1 MPRPLSTASD
11 ATRAAVPSSVPR
23 RTLSSAPRRAHRR
36 AIGAL
41 FALLLLLG
49 LAVPAQAGASTVTVN
64 QPEPTV
70 GETLTFTADL
80 AAECP
85 FQVNWK
91 VDGVVQ
97 KVATFPTAPD
107 SRQFKW
113 AFSTAGPHTVDVSAT
128 DAGCAGAEPA
138 SIQLTVDP
146 ALVGTI
152 TATPDPARP
161 GRPVRLTATQAG
173 GNDTNTSYFYAWD
186 TDDDGQFDD
195 SAADGS
201 QRTVTPTYPT
211 VGPRTVRVRIRDT
224 ADPVHETIVT
234 RTLDVA
240 EPAAP
245 APGAPP
251 TPEPAPEP
259 PCTTRLAFKL
269 TEVTTTGCFTQVGA
283 VPSARWETTDGVKLN
298 GIPFPDFGQKFEVTF
313 PDAEH
318 PGGRFVTENAAIRLG
333 GLNAFTG
340 DVDFD
345 LPDGEQGEEKTV
357 ATLPVPSRAS
367 LFGLKV
373 RGSIALRFGWADD
386 GERYATLPLN
396 IELPSSFRSSPAREA
411 GTVTGTAS
419 LKVSQAG
426 GIRYDGLKIQ
436 AKDVWIGRIKVVE
449 TCFSFIPSGGQSVDS
464 CEAPDLDGSPY
475 ITCET
480 DTGTDRWDG
489 NAVIQLP
496 TASNTK
502 LAAFGGLADGQVSKL
517 GGFVDDLGTTVPIVP
532 GVFLNRVGIGLC
544 LAPPPFKLRGDVG
557 VAALPTPAG
566 PILGVNGRFLYTDAN
581 GNDPWSLLVG
591 GNVKVFGEEVG
602 SGDVT
607 FNAWGDVDF
616 NLKAK
621 LDFKIASIEG
631 TANGWIE
638 PRNDLFNVEGS
649 LTGCITGLPCAT
661 ARGLISSS
669 GVAGCLD
676 LGTLVFYEPVNP
688 RQGSFGFGSIS
699 FSTRRVEVPIK
710 GGFGYTF
717 ATKKV
722 DLLGG
727 SCDFGPYK
735 ATRGGA
741 GTRAAGDVPAGTR
754 AATGDAASATT
765 DPAAVATDA
774 ASADPAAATTRRAG
788 TGLSEEISKGTK
800 AVTLRVVGSDGPPKI
815 VLRGPG
821 GATITSPAATGTA
834 QAKGRY
840 TLVENATDGTTSV
853 VLIRPAAGVWTVE
866 AAPGSTSTPTRLDRA
881 DLEAPP
887 VLLGQI
893 RKSSRGQRVTLA
905 YAVAPGTSVRLTERG
920 PKIGR
925 TIIGSVKGRPCRG
938 TRPLPDGRRLRCVT
952 RTFKPSRGPGGKRS
966 VQAVVTRKGIALTQ
980 ETVATF
986 VAPRERLPALP
997 GRLRARRT
1005 KSGALVVAF
1014 PKVEGASR
1022 YSATAVLSDGRK
1034 LGFDLG
1040 PKCRAVRIPRVPK
1053 GVRATV
1059 KVAGVRYDTRPGRYR
1074 QVIMTKN
1081 SVTAGPFRKL
1091 PYPCR

>member
-1 MPRPLSTASD
+1 MDRRRQPRS
-11 ATRAAVPSSVPR
+11 
-23 RTLSSAPRRAHRR
+23 AHRS

-41 FALLLLLG
+41 FALLLVLG
-49 LAVPAQAGASTVTVN
+49 LAGPAQAGAAITVN

-70 GETLTFTADL
+70 GETLTFTTDINSD
-80 AAECP
+80 CS
-85 FQVNWK
+85 FDVNWK
-91 VDGVVQ
+91 VDGTLQ
-97 KVATFPTAPD
+97 KTATSGSAD
-107 SRQFKW
+107 AKQFKW
-113 AFSTAGPHTVDVSAT
+113 AFTTAGPHTV
-128 DAGCAGAEPA
+128 EA
-138 SIQLTVDP
+138 SSTNGVCGNPPTQSLALTIDP

-173 GNDTNTSYFYAWD
+173 GNATNTSYFYAWD
-186 TDDDGQFDD
+186 IDDDGQFDD

-201 QRTVTPTYPT
+201 QRTVTPTYAT

-224 ADPVHETIVT
+224 ADPPHETITT

-240 EPAAP
+240 DPP
-245 APGAPP
+245 TPTPTAPGAPP
-251 TPEPAPEP
+251 TSEPAPEP
-259 PCTTRLAFKL
+259 PCVKRLAFKL
-269 TEVTTTGCFTQVGA
+269 TEVTTQGCFTQVGA

-313 PDAEH
+313 PNEDY
-318 PGGRFVTENAAIRLG
+318 PGGRFVTTNAAIRLG

-340 DVDFD
+340 NVDFS
-345 LPDGEQGEEKTV
+345 LPDGKEGDEKTV
-357 ATLPVPSRAS
+357 ATLPVPARAA

-386 GERYATLPLN
+386 GSRYATLPLN
-396 IELPSSFRSSPAREA
+396 IELPASYRTSPAPDA

-419 LKVSQAG
+419 LKVSEQG

-436 AKDVWIGRIKVVE
+436 AKDVWVGRIKIVE

-464 CEAPDLDGSPY
+464 CDAPDLDGSPY

-496 TASNTK
+496 TASETK
-502 LAAFGGLADGQVSKL
+502 LAAFGGLADGKVAKL
-517 GGFVDDLGTTVPIVP
+517 GGFVDDLGTSVPLVP
-532 GVFLNRVGIGLC
+532 GVFLNRVGLGLC
-544 LAPPPFKLRGDVG
+544 VNPPPFKLRGDVG
-557 VAALPTPAG
+557 IAALPTPKG

-581 GNDPWSLLVG
+581 GGDPWTLLIG
-591 GNVKVFGEEVG
+591 GNVKLFGDEVG
-602 SGDVT
+602 SGQVV

-616 NLKAK
+616 GLKAK

-631 TANGWIE
+631 EANGWIE

-676 LGTLVFYEPVNP
+676 LGTLVLYEPYGGS
-688 RQGSFGFGSIS
+688 QGAFGPGSIS
-699 FSTRRVEVPIK
+699 FKVRRVEVPIK

-727 SCDFGPYK
+727 SCNFGPYQ

-741 GTRAAGDVPAGTR
+741 ATR
-754 AATGDAASATT
+754 AATRATT
-765 DPAAVATDA
+765 ADQAG
-774 ASADPAAATTRRAG
+774 DPAAATPRQAG
-788 TGLSEEISKGTK
+788 AALSEEIQQGTE
-800 AVTLRVVGSDGPPKI
+800 AVTFRVAGSSGPPKI

-821 GATITSPAATGTA
+821 GATITSPTDRSTA
-834 QAKGRY
+834 QVKGRY
-840 TLVENATDGTTSV
+840 TLAENPDDGTTSV
-853 VLIRPAAGVWTVE
+853 VLVKPAVGTWTVE
-866 AAPGSTSTPTRLDRA
+866 AAPGARSTPTRVDRA
-881 DLEAPP
+881 DYEAPS

-893 RKSSRGQRVTLA
+893 RKTTKGQRVTVA
-905 YAVAPGTSVRLTERG
+905 YAVPKGASVRLAERSA
-920 PKIGR
+920 KIGR
-925 TIIGSVKGRPCRG
+925 TIVGSAKGTPCRG
-938 TRPLPDGRRLRCVT
+938 TKPLRDGRRLMCVT
-952 RTFKPSRGPGGKRS
+952 TTFKPSRGPGGKRN
-966 VQAVVTRKGIALTQ
+966 VQAVVTRNGIPLAEQ
-980 ETVATF
+980 NVASF
-986 VAPRERLPALP
+986 VAPKETTPKRP
-997 GRLRARRT
+997 GALRARRT

-1014 PKVEGASR
+1014 PAVKGASR

-1040 PKCRAVRIPRVPK
+1040 PTCRAVRIPRVPL

-1074 QVIMTKN
+1074 QVVMTAN
-1081 SVTAGPFRKL
+1081 SDTAGPYRKL